1 MSFAIVTDSLAGLP
15 VNQIAQ
21 KGLVVI
27 PLSYYVNG
35 TEHTCLAPEGCDI
48 VGFYQAM
55 KQKAEVSTSMIP
67 PQRFVEYMTPLLSS
81 GLDILFVSA
90 SSGISSS
97 YQSSCIAAEQL
108 MEAFPGRKI
117 RTVDSFSSTLG
128 EALLV
133 LRAFTLREKG
143 MSLDETA
150 DTILALRPRIAHYFT
165 VDDLF
170 YISRGGRISGA
181 KALLGTVLN
190 IKPMCKGDEHGHIVM
205 NGKVRGRAQ
214 SIRALAE
221 KYDQLVRYPGDQTV
235 FIAHGN
241 CRQDA
246 ETLAELVRRNNP
258 PKELIITFFDPTNG
272 SHAGP
277 GSLGIFFEGDED
289 ARLH

>member
-15 VNQIAQ
+15 LNQIAR
-21 KGLVVI
+21 KGIIVI

-35 TEHTCLAPEGCDI
+35 VEHTCLAPEGCDI

-55 KQKAEVSTSMIP
+55 KQRAEVSTSMIP
-67 PQRFVEYMTPLLSS
+67 PQRFTEYMTPLLSS
-81 GLDILFVSA
+81 GLDILFISA

-97 YQSSCIAAEQL
+97 YQSACIAAEQL
-108 MEAFPGRKI
+108 LEEYPDRKI
-117 RTVDSFSSTLG
+117 QVVDSLSSTLG
-128 EALLV
+128 EGILV
-133 LRAFTLREKG
+133 LRAFSLREKG
-143 MSLDETA
+143 MSLEETA
-150 DTILALRPRIAHYFT
+150 ETVLALRPRIAHYFT

-170 YISRGGRISGA
+170 YIRRGGRISGA
-181 KALLGTVLN
+181 SALLGTMLH
-190 IKPMCKGDEHGHIVM
+190 IKPMCKGDEHGHIVA

-214 SIRALAE
+214 SIKRLAE
-221 KYDQLVRYPGDQTV
+221 TYDQLVRYPGDQIV

-241 CRQDA
+241 CPQDA

-258 PKELIITFFDPTNG
+258 PKELVVLPFDPTNG

>member
-15 VNQIAQ
+15 LNQIAR
-21 KGLVVI
+21 KGIIVI

-35 TEHTCLAPEGCDI
+35 VEHTCLAPEGCDI

-55 KQKAEVSTSMIP
+55 KQRAEVSTSMIP
-67 PQRFVEYMTPLLSS
+67 PQRFTEYMTPLLSS
-81 GLDILFVSA
+81 GLDILFISA

-97 YQSSCIAAEQL
+97 YQSACIAAEQL
-108 MEAFPGRKI
+108 LEEYPDRKI
-117 RTVDSFSSTLG
+117 QVVDSLSSTLG
-128 EALLV
+128 EGILV
-133 LRAFTLREKG
+133 LRAFSLREKG
-143 MSLDETA
+143 MSLEETA
-150 DTILALRPRIAHYFT
+150 ETVLALRPHIAHYFT

-170 YISRGGRISGA
+170 YIRRGGRISGA
-181 KALLGTVLN
+181 SALLGTMLH
-190 IKPMCKGDEHGHIVM
+190 IKPMCKGDEHGHIVA

-214 SIRALAE
+214 SIKRLAE
-221 KYDQLVRYPGDQTV
+221 TYDQLVRYPGDQIV

-241 CRQDA
+241 CPQDA

-258 PKELIITFFDPTNG
+258 PKELVVLPFDPTNG

>member
-15 VNQIAQ
+15 LNQIAR
-21 KGLVVI
+21 KGIIVI

-35 TEHTCLAPEGCDI
+35 VEHTCLAPEGCDM

-55 KQKAEVSTSMIP
+55 KQRAEVSTSMIP
-67 PQRFVEYMTPLLSS
+67 PQRFTEYMTPLLSS
-81 GLDILFVSA
+81 GLDILFISA

-97 YQSSCIAAEQL
+97 YQSACIAAEQL
-108 MEAFPGRKI
+108 LEEYPDRKI
-117 RTVDSFSSTLG
+117 QVVDSLSSTLG
-128 EALLV
+128 EGILV
-133 LRAFTLREKG
+133 LRAFSLREKG
-143 MSLDETA
+143 MSLEETA
-150 DTILALRPRIAHYFT
+150 ETVLALRPRIAHYFT

-170 YISRGGRISGA
+170 YIRRGGRISGA
-181 KALLGTVLN
+181 SALLGTMLH
-190 IKPMCKGDEHGHIVM
+190 IKPMCKGDEHGHIVA

-214 SIRALAE
+214 SIKRLAE
-221 KYDQLVRYPGDQTV
+221 IYDQLVRYPGDQIV

-241 CRQDA
+241 CPQDA

-258 PKELIITFFDPTNG
+258 PKELVVLPFDPTNG

>member
-15 VNQIAQ
+15 LNLIAQ

-35 TEHTCLAPEGCDI
+35 TEHTCLAPEGCNM

-67 PQRFVEYMTPLLSS
+67 PQRFTESLSPLLSS
-81 GLDILFVSA
+81 GLDVLFISA

-97 YQSSCIAAEQL
+97 YQSACIAAQQL
-108 MEAFPGRKI
+108 MEAYPGRKI
-117 RTVDSFSSTLG
+117 RVVDSLSSTLG
-128 EALLV
+128 EGILV
-133 LRAFTLREKG
+133 LRAFGMREKG

-150 DTILALRPRIAHYFT
+150 DAVLSLRLHIAHYFT

-170 YISRGGRISGA
+170 YIRRGGRISGA
-181 KALLGTVLN
+181 SALLGTMLH
-190 IKPMCKGDEHGHIVM
+190 IKPMCKGDEHGHIVA

-214 SIRALAE
+214 SIKALAE
-221 KYDQLVRYPGDQTV
+221 KYDKLVRYPADQTV

-241 CRQDA
+241 CPQDA
-246 ETLAELVRRNNP
+246 ETLAELVRRTNP
-258 PKELIITFFDPTNG
+258 PRELIVLPFDPTNG

-277 GSLGIFFEGDED
+277 GSLGIFFEGDEN
-289 ARLH
+289 ARLD